1 MPTFPH
7 IPTATK
13 NIKTKYRTIKT
24 KIPVPQSLPFLN
36 KAYRYEI
43 SSMHGQMPII
53 WNKAENF
60 QISDQWG
67 NKWIDFS
74 STIFVSNAGHG
85 NKRIIK
91 ALTKTLSKPLLHT
104 YTYTS
109 PERIEYL
116 EYLIK
121 NTPPYLNR
129 AFLLSAGTE
138 ATEAGLKIMRLN
150 ARKNKKR
157 NPGIVSFEGNWHG
170 RTMGAQ
176 FMCGND
182 PQKEWIGYDDP
193 NMHRLKF
200 PYYWIDEAT
209 KDPKSFFLKSIKVIE
224 KQKNINFSKDICGII
239 LETFQGWGAIF
250 YPKDFVKAICNYAKK
265 NNILICFDEMQA
277 GFGRTGKLFGY
288 MHYGVKPDLV
298 CAGKGASSSLP
309 LSLLMGNKSIMNY
322 DNSGLSSTHSA
333 NPLTCAAGHAN
344 LKALIEDGLI
354 INSSKLG
361 KLFHKRLNDISKKY
375 KSHLNIEVNGKGL
388 VAGIIFKNKDNIPMK
403 DLCKRICWDC
413 LLNGLIVV
421 FTGRESIKLAPP
433 LSINLSAL
441 NEGLD
446 VFEKMI
452 GKNLI
457 NNK

>member
-1 MPTFPH
+1 MS
-7 IPTATK
+7 IP
-13 NIKTKYRTIKT
+13 
-24 KIPVPQSLPFLN
+24 
-36 KAYRYEI
+36 
-43 SSMHGQMPII
+43 
-53 WNKAENF
+53 
-60 QISDQWG
+60 
-67 NKWIDFS
+67 
-74 STIFVSNAGHG
+74 

-150 ARKNKKR
+150 AKKNKKR

-239 LETFQGWGAIF
+239 LETFFAIS
-250 YPKDFVKAICNYAKK
+250 
-265 NNILICFDEMQA
+265 M
-277 GFGRTGKLFGY
+277 
-288 MHYGVKPDLV
+288 
-298 CAGKGASSSLP
+298 
-309 LSLLMGNKSIMNY
+309 
-322 DNSGLSSTHSA
+322 
-333 NPLTCAAGHAN
+333 
-344 LKALIEDGLI
+344 
-354 INSSKLG
+354 
-361 KLFHKRLNDISKKY
+361 
-375 KSHLNIEVNGKGL
+375 
-388 VAGIIFKNKDNIPMK
+388 IFK
-403 DLCKRICWDC
+403 
-413 LLNGLIVV
+413 
-421 FTGRESIKLAPP
+421 F
-433 LSINLSAL
+433 
-441 NEGLD
+441 
-446 VFEKMI
+446 
-452 GKNLI
+452 
-457 NNK
+457 